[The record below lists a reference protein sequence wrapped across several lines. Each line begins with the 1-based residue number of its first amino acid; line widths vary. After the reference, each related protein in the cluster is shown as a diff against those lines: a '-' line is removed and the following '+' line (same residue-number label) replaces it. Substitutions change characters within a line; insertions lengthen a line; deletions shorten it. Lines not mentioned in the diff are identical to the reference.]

1 MEYSE
6 LEKLTVIRLREEAK
20 KLPDVKGVSAMKKE
34 ELLNLLVEKL
44 GIEVP
49 EKKTKKT
56 TASPRGKA
64 SLKKKIEQLKMERE
78 AARADRDSKKVTI
91 LRRRIHTL
99 KRQIRKIA

>member
-1 MEYSE
+1 MDYSE
-6 LEKLTVIRLREEAK
+6 LEKLTVIKLREEAK
-20 KLPDVKGVSAMKKE
+20 KFPDVKGVSAMKKE

-49 EKKTKKT
+49 EKKTKKK
-56 TASPRGKA
+56 TASPKNKA

-78 AARADRDSKKVTI
+78 AARADRDSKKATI

-99 KRQIRKIA
+99 KRQIRKIV